1 MRTASTRRRVAPLT
15 DEKNTTAEADVADA
29 IPDVADDQAET
40 REFTCVQ
47 CPMGCPLT
55 VTLVDGKVT
64 GVTGNT
70 CPRGKA
76 YGEHEAV
83 APERTVTSLVGA
95 EGSTRPVSVK
105 TSAPVPKGRIG
116 DVLTA
121 IEHTVAPAKVA
132 IGDVVITDVAGTGV
146 DVVVTRASD
155 WAGGGL

>member
-1 MRTASTRRRVAPLT
+1 
-15 DEKNTTAEADVADA
+15 
-29 IPDVADDQAET
+29 
-40 REFTCVQ
+40 
-47 CPMGCPLT
+47 MGCPLT
-55 VTLVDGKVT
+55 VTLVGGKVT

-105 TSAPVPKGRIG
+105 TSGPVPKGRIA

-121 IEHTVAPAKVA
+121 IEHTVAPAKVS
-132 IGDVVITDVAGTGV
+132 IGDVVIADVVGTGV